1 MRRVEAIE
9 NLEGPGEG
17 RNPPGG
23 DGAEGEG
30 RVWEWLCLSH
40 SPRLAAAVLAS
51 LGGLSVHSTSCC
63 LEARPPGVRGRL
75 GTGRLVWNRDMD
87 GLEDWG
93 GVAESSG
100 TSGLGR
106 DICGVRRKETG
117 RLQAIMA
124 TRKTERTIIS

>member
-1 MRRVEAIE
+1 
-9 NLEGPGEG
+9 
-17 RNPPGG
+17 
-23 DGAEGEG
+23 
-30 RVWEWLCLSH
+30 
-40 SPRLAAAVLAS
+40 
-51 LGGLSVHSTSCC
+51 
-63 LEARPPGVRGRL
+63 
-75 GTGRLVWNRDMD
+75 MD

-124 TRKTERTIIS
+124 TKKTERTIIS